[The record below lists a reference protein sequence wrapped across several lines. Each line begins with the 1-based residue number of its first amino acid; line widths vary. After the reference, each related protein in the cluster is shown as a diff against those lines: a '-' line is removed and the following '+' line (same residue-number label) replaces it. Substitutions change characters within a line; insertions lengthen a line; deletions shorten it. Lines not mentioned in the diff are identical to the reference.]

1 MSKFLE
7 KLPHW
12 PIKGWPVINGIIQSV
27 IFIVVCTILT
37 GCQTTRD
44 VYNDP
49 ERARSSQASK
59 EECKDPVALPD
70 KALTEEEVLVYWG
83 VDRME
88 LSDCKAKNKVLVKTN
103 TVLERRK

>member
-1 MSKFLE
+1 MKIYAL
-7 KLPHW
+7 
-12 PIKGWPVINGIIQSV
+12 
-27 IFIVVCTILT
+27 IVAVLLLSGSSCATLK
-37 GCQTTRD
+37 RD

-70 KALTEEEVLVYWG
+70 KALTEEEVLIYWG
-83 VDRME
+83 VDRAE

-103 TVLERRK
+103 TVLERK

>member
-1 MSKFLE
+1 MKFLGFMCVA
-7 KLPHW
+7 LM
-12 PIKGWPVINGIIQSV
+12 VAL
-27 IFIVVCTILT
+27 FILS

-49 ERARSSQASK
+49 ERARSSQAAK
-59 EECKDPVALPD
+59 DPCKDPVNLPD
-70 KALTEEEVLVYWG
+70 KALTEEEMLLYWG
-83 VDRME
+83 ADRME